1 MLLPTADPAVSR
13 WNVWDYVKKTAQS
26 PTPAAGGSCLAQLPV
41 VPDGELWF
49 VDRLRVLCNST
60 SNTLAYVYSGTIDA
74 DSTTVEDGTLTG
86 NFDVA
91 DNASGLLLVTGEQ
104 LTVQWTGASNG
115 AIGRLRAQLTIMKLA
130 NGYT

>member
-13 WNVWDYVKKTAQS
+13 WNLWDYVKKRAQS
-26 PTPAAGGSCLAQLPV
+26 PTPAAGGTCLAQLPV

-49 VDRLRVLCNST
+49 VNRLVVLCNST
-60 SNTLAYVYSGTIDA
+60 SNTIAYVYANGQLA
-74 DSTTVEDGTLTG
+74 DDFVEDGTLTG

-91 DNASGLLLVTGEQ
+91 DNASPLLLLTGEQ
-104 LTVQWTGASNG
+104 LTVQWNGASNG
-115 AIGRLRAQLTIMKLA
+115 AIGRLRAQITIMKLA